1 MNELDAIDLKILRIL
16 QKDGRITT
24 LQLAERVGL
33 SPTPCARR
41 VRHLETEGF
50 ISQYVAVLNASKLNA
65 GLDVFV
71 SVRLRSQA
79 TAEYEKFERRIND
92 FDEVVGCYLLAGN
105 FDYLLHVKLP
115 DVGSIAE
122 FTRLSRI
129 LKANGVYSIGRY
141 GGWTY
146 CSIED
151 NIVEARALAAVLDA

>member
-1 MNELDAIDLKILRIL
+1 MNELDAIDLKILSIL

-122 FTRLSRI
+122 FTRGRLNAIDAVSETQSIISVQR
-129 LKANGVYSIGRY
+129 LKQSSAIPLWPAHKG
-141 GGWTY
+141 
-146 CSIED
+146 
-151 NIVEARALAAVLDA
+151 AR